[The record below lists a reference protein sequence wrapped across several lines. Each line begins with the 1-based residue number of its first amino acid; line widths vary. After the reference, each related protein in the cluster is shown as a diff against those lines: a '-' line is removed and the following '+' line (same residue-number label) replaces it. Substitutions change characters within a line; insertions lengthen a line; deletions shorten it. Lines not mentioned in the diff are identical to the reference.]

1 MKGKCIKKS
10 KRYVIVNKQN
20 HVQNIECNINW
31 VQKEKARWRIINI
44 KEINERLEYLK
55 IIKVKAEKS
64 LSGAPEG
71 KLVLARSA
79 NTIQYQQKQK
89 DGTRVYIKKSNAA
102 LIKALAQKEY
112 DQKDFENYWC
122 WKREE

>member
-1 MKGKCIKKS
+1 MYKKS
-10 KRYVIVNKQN
+10 KRYVIVDKQN
-20 HVQNIECNINW
+20 HVQNMECNINLI
-31 VQKEKARWRIINI
+31 QKEKARWRIINI

-55 IIKVKAEKS
+55 IIKDKAEKS

-112 DQKDFENYWC
+112 DQKI
-122 WKREE
+122 